1 MDEYTGKR
9 PVLRDLTQLLG
20 GGVLLYFGA
29 EWLVAGASKLAL
41 SLRVP
46 QLIVGLTVVAYGT
59 SMPEAVVSVE
69 AALAGHGAVALGN
82 VIGSNIA
89 NLGLILGLSA
99 LVRPARVAGGLRVR
113 ELPVLFAAT
122 AALVF
127 VTLDGA
133 VSFAEGLTLLACAVG
148 YTAWAILGA
157 RSAAALADATDAA
170 GIAAE
175 AAGIAGAPSPG
186 GRVRAIAIGFCGLCL
201 LLLGGSLFVTG
212 ATALALHIGM
222 SERVVGLTIV
232 AIGTS
237 LPELMTSL
245 IAASRG
251 HSDIAVGN
259 VIGSNIFN
267 VLFCLGAAGVV
278 GTIEVEPAGVFLD
291 LLVLSLMTIAG
302 IVFMRRART
311 MRRSEACVLLAAYF
325 AFLGGLA
332 FW

>member
-1 MDEYTGKR
+1 
-9 PVLRDLTQLLG
+9 VLRDLTRLLG
-20 GGVLLYFGA
+20 GGILLYFGA
-29 EWLVAGASKLAL
+29 EWLIAGASKFAL

-69 AALAGHGAVALGN
+69 AAIDGHGAVALGN

-89 NLGLILGLSA
+89 NLGLILGLST
-99 LVRPARVAGGLRVR
+99 LVRPARVADGLRVR

-122 AALVF
+122 AALVV
-127 VTLDGA
+127 VTIDGV
-133 VSFAEGLTLLACAVG
+133 VSFVEAMTLLACALG
-148 YTAWAILGA
+148 YTAWAALAA
-157 RSAAALADATDAA
+157 RSSAVLVSATNAA
-170 GIAAE
+170 GVAAE
-175 AAGIAGAPSPG
+175 AADIAGAPSPG
-186 GRVRAIAIGFCGLCL
+186 GRVRTTAICLLGLGL

-212 ATALALHIGM
+212 ATSLALHIGM

-245 IAASRG
+245 IAAFRG
-251 HSDIAVGN
+251 HSDIAIGS

-278 GTIEVEPAGVFLD
+278 GTIEVDPAAVAHD
-291 LLVLSLMTIAG
+291 LLVLSLMTVVG
-302 IVFMRRART
+302 IVFMRRARVI
-311 MRRSEACVLLAAYF
+311 RRFEGGMLLAAYL
-325 AFLGGLA
+325 AFLGGLVVS
-332 FW
+332 

>member
-1 MDEYTGKR
+1 M
-9 PVLRDLTQLLG
+9 LRDLTQLLG

-29 EWLVAGASKLAL
+29 EWLIAGASKFAL

-69 AALAGHGAVALGN
+69 AAIDGHGAVALGN

-89 NLGLILGLSA
+89 NLGLILGLSM
-99 LVRPARVAGGLRVR
+99 LVRPARVADGLRVR

-127 VTLDGA
+127 VTIDGV
-133 VSFAEGLTLLACAVG
+133 VSFAEAMALLACAIG
-148 YTAWAILGA
+148 YTAWATLGA
-157 RSAAALADATDAA
+157 RSSAVLAGATDAA
-170 GIAAE
+170 GVAAE
-175 AAGIAGAPSPG
+175 AADIAGAPSPR
-186 GRVRAIAIGFCGLCL
+186 GRLRTIAIGLVGLGL

-212 ATALALHIGM
+212 ATSLALHIGM

-245 IAASRG
+245 IAAFRG

-267 VLFCLGAAGVV
+267 VLFCLGAAGVI
-278 GTIEVEPAGVFLD
+278 GTIEIEPAAVSLD
-291 LLVLSLMTIAG
+291 LLVLSLMTVLG
-302 IVFMRRART
+302 IIFMRRER
-311 MRRSEACVLLAAYF
+311 MIRRFEGCMLLGAYL
-325 AFLGGLA
+325 AFLGGLI
-332 FW
+332 FS